1 MSTPSNF
8 RRMLSIAAAADDGV
22 WIWDVNPDSIH
33 RTADAQRV
41 VGASVGKKQKN
52 KIENVAVAGNA
63 TTSTSTQ
70 SQ

>member
-1 MSTPSNF
+1 
-8 RRMLSIAAAADDGV
+8 
-22 WIWDVNPDSIH
+22 
-33 RTADAQRV
+33 

-52 KIENVAVAGNA
+52 KIENVAVAGDA